1 MAECA
6 DKVRLACKHAVL
18 VKRSGT
24 SLLNKGLRELCDLVE
39 REARDSPEAPH
50 SRQSRV
56 NTTTYSSVI
65 ICGVSCQCTACK
77 VGRCRRS
84 GRRLLLCLSRSPTSL
99 GAEAC
104 RASVE
109 AKRGG
114 HKKQVLHALIQ
125 KKLSGDVGLQH
136 AERTWKRPSS
146 ASGGTGSALKLVK
159 RWGANNRRL

>member
-1 MAECA
+1 M
-6 DKVRLACKHAVL
+6 RLACKHAVL

-24 SLLNKGLRELCDLVE
+24 SHLNKGLRELCDLVE

-56 NTTTYSSVI
+56 NPTTCSSVI

-77 VGRCRRS
+77 VADVVEVEDDCS
-84 GRRLLLCLSRSPTSL
+84 SASTSL

-125 KKLSGDVGLQH
+125 KKPSGDVGLQH